1 MDMRLWDRNR
11 LLTALAGSALLLVLV
26 YWTWAFAAPQDS
38 IAGARVQ
45 LAAPRPHPVDP
56 ALSAPLV
63 SLMSPGAV
71 QPQVQVL
78 GVLAGDRAPLA
89 LLSVNGALPQAVA
102 VGERLGPATVIRAI
116 SAETVTLEQAGQTNP
131 LPVPGLPP
139 LPEQGIVPAR

>member
-11 LLTALAGSALLLVLV
+11 LLTALAGSALLLVVV
-26 YWTWAFAAPQDS
+26 YWAWAFAAPQDTA
-38 IAGARVQ
+38 AGARVQ

-56 ALSAPLV
+56 ALTAPLV

-78 GVLAGDRAPLA
+78 GVLAGDHTPLA

-102 VGERLGPATVIRAI
+102 VGERLGPATVVSAI
-116 SAETVTLEQAGQTNP
+116 SAEAVTLEQAGQANP
-131 LPVPGLPP
+131 LPVPALPP
-139 LPEQGIVPAR
+139 LPEQGIVRAR

>member
-26 YWTWAFAAPQDS
+26 YWTWALAAPQD
-38 IAGARVQ
+38 IVAGARVQ
-45 LAAPRPHPVDP
+45 LTAPRPHPVDP
-56 ALSAPLV
+56 ALAAPLV

-102 VGERLGPATVIRAI
+102 VGERLGPATVVSAI
-116 SAETVTLEQAGQTNP
+116 SADTVTLEQAGHANP
-131 LPVPGLPP
+131 LPVPALPP
-139 LPEQGIVPAR
+139 LPEQGIVRAR